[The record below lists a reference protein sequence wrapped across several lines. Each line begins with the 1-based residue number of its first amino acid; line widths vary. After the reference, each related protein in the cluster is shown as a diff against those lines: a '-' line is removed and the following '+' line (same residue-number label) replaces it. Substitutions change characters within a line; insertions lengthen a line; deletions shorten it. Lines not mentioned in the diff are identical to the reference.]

1 MHYARGDVMSAYLKQ
16 QIQDRMDERNLSIYA
31 LEKKA
36 GLNRSAV
43 RNILQ
48 GFSKNP
54 SVEILSAIAIALDC
68 TLNELVDPEQI
79 VKTSQKITART
90 ASKNKESVMWNENLY
105 LDTAKVIS
113 KIAEEKNLSL
123 NLDQMN
129 SFILEAYKY
138 SIDKSSKSADKDFC
152 KWLMGRA

>member
-1 MHYARGDVMSAYLKQ
+1 MSAYLQQ
-16 QIQDRMDERNLSIYA
+16 QIRDRMEERNLSIYA

-54 SVEILSAIAIALDC
+54 SVEILSAIALALDC
-68 TLNELVDPEQI
+68 TLNELVDPGKV
-79 VKTSQKITART
+79 VKTSERITART
-90 ASKNKESVMWNENLY
+90 SAKNKESVMWNESLY

-113 KIAEEKNLSL
+113 KIAEEKGLSL
-123 NLDQMN
+123 NLDQIN
-129 SFILEAYKY
+129 TFILEGYKY
-138 SIDKSSKSADKDFC
+138 SIDKNSKSADKDFC
-152 KWLMGRA
+152 KWLMRR